1 VKKKIGIIDL
11 GINNLHSIRE
21 ACNSLG
27 YETNLVNLKKK
38 KYDYDILIL
47 PGIGSFKKAMQ
58 IVRKNNIKIKILKYL
73 KNKNRI
79 LVGIC
84 LGMQMFFSRSE
95 EFGLTKGLDLIRG
108 NVKKFNKKQL
118 IVPHTGWN
126 SINIIKKNNIISK
139 KLKKKMFYFTHSFYC
154 QPENNINI
162 LGYTKYFNFKFCS
175 IIQKD
180 NIFGMQFHPEKS
192 GIHGLEILRNLNK
205 IIK

>member
-1 VKKKIGIIDL
+1 MKKKIGIIDL